1 MRIARQIA
9 ETCLFRSAFFEW
21 DCFLCLKRVQ
31 YLRTLV
37 KVTPFR
43 IFSLK
48 LAFFSAVLAYLAVD
62 LLVWHGPVW
71 GALHSRRANALSQ
84 DAVAKV
90 YGELV
95 SCEALERLEQE
106 QNWLRGRTET
116 PKEEQAAMLMELVR
130 RTLLGIRTRY
140 NDKNL
145 PDYTEEARTELS
157 RLESRAVSAQEFDS
171 WLASQGYTR
180 QSFEQR
186 LAMAMKSAAL
196 LERAAEQHC
205 AVSDADVDKHYELL
219 RGQLSIPAHRQVKQ
233 IFLATLEKNP
243 QAVET
248 HARNLL
254 TQAQKGEDFARLAR
268 NNSEDDATAANGGD
282 LGEVYDTPDR
292 TLPELPLFGE
302 QALPA
307 GKLALV
313 QSRWGWHILLPG
325 EITPARVPGAGE
337 CRESLKT
344 AIRSAQRELAVQA
357 YYEAAIREAF
367 SNEHL
372 QIYGRRN
379 D

>member
-1 MRIARQIA
+1 M
-9 ETCLFRSAFFEW
+9 
-21 DCFLCLKRVQ
+21 
-31 YLRTLV
+31 
-37 KVTPFR
+37 KVTPFK

-62 LLVWHGPVW
+62 LLVWHGLVW
-71 GALHSRRANALSQ
+71 GALHSQRANVVPE
-84 DAVAKV
+84 DTVAKV

-95 SCEALERLEQE
+95 SCDALERLEQE

-116 PKEEQAAMLMELVR
+116 PEEEHAAMLMELVR

-145 PDYTEEARTELS
+145 PDYTEEARAELS
-157 RLESRAVSAQEFDS
+157 RLESRAVSAQEFDT

-186 LAMAMKSAAL
+186 LTMAMKSAAL

-205 AVSDADVDKHYELL
+205 AVSDADADRHYELL
-219 RGQLSIPAHRQVKQ
+219 SEQLSIPAHRQVKQ

-248 HARNLL
+248 KARDLL
-254 TQAQKGEDFARLAR
+254 TQVQNGGDFAQLAR
-268 NNSEDDATAANGGD
+268 SNSEDDATAANGGD
-282 LGEVYDTPDR
+282 LGEIYDTPER
-292 TLPELPLFGE
+292 MLPELPLFGE

-307 GKLALV
+307 GKPTLV

-344 AIRSAQRELAVQA
+344 AIRSAQRELAVHA

-367 SNEHL
+367 GNEHL
-372 QIYGRRN
+372 QIYGKR
-379 D
+379 DD